1 VRQEDVAELLVCGP
15 DPQRYH
21 ETIAAYVEA
30 GIDHVYIHQVGP
42 DQAGFI
48 GFAERELLGRAA
60 ALPSS

>member
-1 VRQEDVAELLVCGP
+1 VRQEDVAELVVCGP
-15 DPQRYH
+15 DPERYH
-21 ETIAAYVEA
+21 ETIAAYAQA

-42 DQAGFI
+42 DQAGFV